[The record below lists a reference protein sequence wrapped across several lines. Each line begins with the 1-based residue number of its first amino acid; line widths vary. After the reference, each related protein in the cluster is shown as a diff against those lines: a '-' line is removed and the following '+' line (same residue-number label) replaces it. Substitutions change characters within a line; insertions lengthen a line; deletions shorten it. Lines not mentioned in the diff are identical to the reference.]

1 MFMLCP
7 AWRPHVQASG
17 GDLRAAR
24 DQSEGGSCQATP
36 TPDGAHQSGAGSGED
51 CLLCLLRATPSQ
63 APFTAFRARSLSNLD
78 TLLASCSTITK
89 FLFV

>member
-1 MFMLCP
+1 MFMFCP
-7 AWRPHVQASG
+7 AWRTHVQASG

-51 CLLCLLRATPSQ
+51 CLPHRLRRIHCIQ
-63 APFTAFRARSLSNLD
+63 HE
-78 TLLASCSTITK
+78 I
-89 FLFV
+89 FLI